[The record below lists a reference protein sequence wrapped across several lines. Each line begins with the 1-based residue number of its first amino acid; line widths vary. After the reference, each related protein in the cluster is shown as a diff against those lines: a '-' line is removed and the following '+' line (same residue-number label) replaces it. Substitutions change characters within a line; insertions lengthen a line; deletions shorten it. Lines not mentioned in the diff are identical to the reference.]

1 LREEFKTECGE
12 SIVEIYVHTT
22 RKRGREEFKVQ
33 EYEAPEVNF
42 FDMNTTSET
51 PIQSFT
57 KLIHHLKN
65 IDKI

>member
-1 LREEFKTECGE
+1 
-12 SIVEIYVHTT
+12 VERVLLKYMYTQPV
-22 RKRGREEFKVQ
+22 KEVQ